1 MDKWLKHFLNLR
13 SRLLVLTMWAF
24 DMYQK
29 RQNRGAREV
38 DFLEIYVQSE
48 QMVSCGGKT
57 FWGNVMDLWALAP
70 PCANNSR

>member
-1 MDKWLKHFLNLR
+1 
-13 SRLLVLTMWAF
+13 
-24 DMYQK
+24 MYQK

-57 FWGNVMDLWALAP
+57 FWGNVMDL
-70 PCANNSR
+70 